1 MKHNYPAFFETAFDE
16 GYTIEQDGYLYR
28 LFRQDMGKLQV
39 KTGKIVANDPFVMFE
54 TEPFEEVFP
63 KGSFS
68 VQLAIAQVQS
78 LSKEEQTDD
87 SLEPDERV
95 ALARI
100 AFSDKPVV
108 SWKMAVWAESDVSQ
122 LGEGEFFGYGVD
134 AGTGSFMDAEACAL
148 LEREMEKDEMF
159 YETLTKKMDQTYKH
173 TRSWGLINI
182 GEGCNVAM
190 FSTGWGDGSYA
201 SYIGY
206 DAEGQIAR
214 LVTDFYLL
222 NWMGTAEE

>member
-1 MKHNYPAFFETAFDE
+1 MKHNCPAFFETAFDE
-16 GYTIEQDGYLYR
+16 GYTQEQDGYLYQF
-28 LFRQDMGKLQV
+28 FRQDMGKLQV
-39 KTGKIVANDPFVMFE
+39 NTGKIVANDPFVMFE
-54 TEPFEEVFP
+54 TEPFVEVFP

-78 LSKEEQTDD
+78 QSKEEQTDN

-100 AFSDKPVV
+100 VFSEKPVV

-134 AGTGSFMDAEACAL
+134 AGTGSFMDAEACTL
-148 LEREMEKDEMF
+148 LEREIEKDEMF
-159 YETLTKKMDQTYKH
+159 YEALTKKMDQTYKH
-173 TRSWGLINI
+173 TRSWGLIDLA
-182 GEGCNVAM
+182 EGCNVAM

-222 NWMGTAEE
+222 DWMGTAEE

>member
-1 MKHNYPAFFETAFDE
+1 MNQNCPAFFETAFDE
-16 GYTIEQDGYLYR
+16 GYTQEQEGYLYR
-28 LFRQDMGKLQV
+28 LFCQDVGKLHL

-54 TEPFEEVFP
+54 TEPFVETFP
-63 KGSFS
+63 KGSFL
-68 VQLAIAQVQS
+68 VQLAIAQVQP
-78 LSKEEQTDD
+78 LSKEKQAENTEE
-87 SLEPDERV
+87 LDERV

-100 AFSDKPVV
+100 TFSDKPVV
-108 SWKMAVWAESDVSQ
+108 SWKMAVWEQSDVSQ
-122 LGEGEFFGYGVD
+122 LGAGEFFGYGVD

-148 LEREMEKDEMF
+148 LEGEMEKDDTF
-159 YETLTKKMDQTYKH
+159 YETLMKGMDQTYKH
-173 TRSWGLINI
+173 TRSWALTEI

-206 DAEGQIAR
+206 DADGQIAR

-222 NWMGTAEE
+222 DWMGTAE